1 MDEMKK
7 LLVKIKETY
16 KKMKYIKY
24 LQKQVKKCSNLDNE
38 IKKIYADETNIEVKK
53 KLLISRYLLIEAA
66 QIIND
71 RVGKILN
78 EFDIYVHSDL

>member
-7 LLVKIKETY
+7 LLIKIKKTY

-24 LQKQVKKCSNLDNE
+24 LQKRVKKCSNLNDE
-38 IKKIYADETNIEVKK
+38 INRIYADETNIEVKK
-53 KLLISRYLLIEAA
+53 KLWISQYLLIEAA

-71 RVGKILN
+71 RAGKLLN